1 MPDSNRNPQPF
12 ELAVEF
18 NYSNPPDS
26 ATPSFLSAK
35 EKILSLIGT
44 FGPISFPDF
53 INIALYDPEHGY
65 YASNSSQVGRDGDFY
80 TSVSVGPLFGQL
92 LARRFIQWWQD
103 HGKHYSWRI
112 LEIGAHDGKLAADIL
127 QTIATISPQA
137 WHHLEYA
144 TVEPLPL
151 LREAQKQRLSPLA
164 AKLHLATDF
173 QTLSKH
179 PLPGIAFGNE
189 ILDALPFHLIRRCEN
204 EWREVFVSNNWELI
218 IQNIDPASA
227 LGKKAT
233 ALGDA
238 FPENY
243 QTEIRTN
250 YLTFLSQISNSLN
263 DGILIFIDYGFA
275 APEYYDA
282 HRTRGTLRTFSQ
294 HQAAEDP
301 LADPGKRDITAHVDF
316 TDLTLDAATLGWH
329 PTHFSSQGSYLTHLA
344 AEMIQSGEMNDPKT
358 IAQFRS
364 LTHPAHL
371 GARFHAIEFT
381 KHTTSSH
388 EVLHRLALIH
398 PQTTVETKIHAV

>member
-1 MPDSNRNPQPF
+1 MSENHPTTPLFADACSLDYPNPAPPATSSCAF
-12 ELAVEF
+12 LREKIDAELAKLG
-18 NYSNPPDS
+18 S
-26 ATPSFLSAK
+26 
-35 EKILSLIGT
+35 
-44 FGPISFPDF
+44 ISFPDF
-53 INIALYDPEHGY
+53 LNLALYHPEHGY
-65 YASNSSQVGRDGDFY
+65 YASNPNQVGRDGDFY

-103 HGKHYSWRI
+103 QGKPSAWRI
-112 LEIGAHDGKLAADIL
+112 LEIGAHDGKLAADLL
-127 QTIATISPQA
+127 QTIAALSPQA
-137 WHHLEYA
+137 WQQLEYA

-151 LREAQKQRLSPLA
+151 LREAQQQRLSPLA

-173 QTLSKH
+173 QTLSEI

-204 EWREVFVSNNWELI
+204 QWREVFVSSTWELI
-218 IQNIDPASA
+218 TQPIDPTST
-227 LGKKAT
+227 LGKKTA

-238 FPENY
+238 FPDDY

-250 YLTFLSQISNSLN
+250 YLPFLSRISNSIS
-263 DGILIFIDYGFA
+263 DGMLIFIDYGFA
-275 APEYYDA
+275 APEYYDT
-282 HRTRGTLRTFSQ
+282 HRTRGTLRTFSK

-316 TDLTLDAATLGWH
+316 TDLAREAQTLGWH

-344 AEMIQSGEMNDPKT
+344 APMIQSGEMNDPKT

-371 GARFHAIEFT
+371 GASFHVIEFEKSKQPT
-381 KHTTSSH
+381 PQ
-388 EVLHRLALIH
+388 VLHRLAL
-398 PQTTVETKIHAV
+398 E